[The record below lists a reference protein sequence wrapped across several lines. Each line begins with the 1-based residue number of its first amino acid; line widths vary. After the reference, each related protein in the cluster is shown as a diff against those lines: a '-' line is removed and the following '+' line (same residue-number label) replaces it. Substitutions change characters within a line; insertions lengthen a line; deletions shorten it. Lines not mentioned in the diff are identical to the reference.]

1 MSAARP
7 ASLPARIKDRP
18 AARPGGRRGKQ
29 RHPHIQH
36 TAPPRPVT
44 LLPAPDMSLK
54 STILGFPRMGS
65 DRQLKKLVEAFW
77 AGKATAQ
84 ELADGSKA
92 LRAEHWALQVK
103 HGLSEVPVGDFSYYD
118 HVLDAA
124 FAAGIIPARY
134 QQLDT
139 AGTQAYFAMARGLQD
154 KAIGVDVPSLEMKK
168 WFDTNYHYM
177 VPEIADGQVFAL
189 GTTKVVDEFNEAKA
203 LGYAA
208 RPVVLGPVSLL
219 ALSKAAKGASSKPL
233 DHLSAL
239 LPVYVELLGQLAAAG
254 AEWVQVDEPVLA
266 LDLDAAVYQPLF
278 EQAFGA
284 LAGVAGLKLLLT
296 SYFDRLG
303 DNLAWAAAL
312 PVHGIHL
319 DLVRGAADLD
329 AAIAGIPSDKVISAG
344 LINGRNIWKA
354 DLGKQLEV
362 LRQLVDARKAAGAAP
377 VWVNSSCSL
386 LHSPH
391 SLAPEAGHLD
401 EETLG
406 WLSFAEEKIEEVAV
420 LAAAVAT
427 PDAVR
432 AQLD

>member
-1 MSAARP
+1 
-7 ASLPARIKDRP
+7 
-18 AARPGGRRGKQ
+18 
-29 RHPHIQH
+29 
-36 TAPPRPVT
+36 
-44 LLPAPDMSLK
+44 MSLK

-77 AGKATAQ
+77 AGKATEQ
-84 ELADGSKA
+84 ELADGAKA
-92 LRAEHWALQVK
+92 LRAEHWALQAS

-118 HVLDAA
+118 HVLDTA
-124 FAAGIIPARY
+124 FAVGIIPARY
-134 QQLDT
+134 QQLDA

-177 VPEIADGQVFAL
+177 VPEIADGQTFAL
-189 GTTKVVDEFNEAKA
+189 GSTKIVDEFNEARA

-219 ALSKAAKGASSKPL
+219 ALSKAAKGAASKPL

-239 LPVYVELLGQLAAAG
+239 LPVYVELLGRLAAAG

-278 EQAFGA
+278 ARAYGA

-303 DNLAWAAAL
+303 DNLAWTAAL

-329 AAIAGIPSDKVISAG
+329 AAATAIPSDKVISAG

-354 DLGKQLEV
+354 DLAKQLAV
-362 LRQLVDARKAAGAAP
+362 LHKLVDARRGAAA
-377 VWVNSSCSL
+377 VWVSSSCSL

-391 SLAPEAGHLD
+391 SLRPEAGHLD
-401 EETLG
+401 DETLG
-406 WLSFAEEKIEEVAV
+406 WLSF
-420 LAAAVAT
+420 
-427 PDAVR
+427 
-432 AQLD
+432 